1 MSSALFFQHIL
12 CILKCTYLIS
22 LPSLHGHSFSKNSF
36 QKLLLTTLHLISI
49 WCPSPSS
56 ISIHHISTA
65 PLFSFSLPFPSNW
78 SIQLEIPN
86 YINYSLSPNSTPST
100 ISLFTP
106 FSTNKSR
113 SNRFQI
119 GIHKHLHHLFH
130 LFHYYQLFLNI
141 KLTKLSIP
149 FSGISPYALSC
160 WASSGVYFMIIS
172 ALSSWKSRSP
182 ISTISPTPIH
192 TFESNPRWIHYLLSH
207 FSTDIAKSSF
217 SIKAVA
223 FHAAISKH
231 LINSSIF

>member
-1 MSSALFFQHIL
+1 METLSVRTPFKNYSSSHYTSYQFGALHHPL
-12 CILKCTYLIS
+12 YT
-22 LPSLHGHSFSKNSF
+22 
-36 QKLLLTTLHLISI
+36 ISI
-49 WCPSPSS
+49 TSQPPYSPL
-56 ISIHHISTA
+56 I
-65 PLFSFSLPFPSNW
+65 SLPFPSYR

-86 YINYSLSPNSTPST
+86 YINYSLSPNFTPST

-192 TFESNPRWIHYLLSH
+192 TFESNPR
-207 FSTDIAKSSF
+207 
-217 SIKAVA
+217 
-223 FHAAISKH
+223 
-231 LINSSIF
+231 